1 MVLDRLACLSSIERA
16 SKIRVGSK
24 NELWEVKNQI
34 GPENINEEE
43 GHECLESESRKSK

>member
-1 MVLDRLACLSSIERA
+1 MSIERS

-34 GPENINEEE
+34 GPENMNEEE
-43 GHECLESESRKSK
+43 RHECLESESRKSK